1 MNFLEGINSGQ
12 NHGKMTS
19 GVQGVQQVYKNF
31 VHLILQKKPDII
43 NNLFNK
49 AEEIELRLHQS

>member
-31 VHLILQKKPDII
+31 VHLILQK
-43 NNLFNK
+43 NL
-49 AEEIELRLHQS
+49 IS